1 MGELRLKSDALAWR
15 HVDGEVIA
23 VDLQS
28 STYLSVVGSGALL
41 WQALAA
47 GTTRDILIDLLTS
60 EFEIE
65 RQRAAA
71 DVDVFIADLAD
82 RKHLDE
88 AAA

>member
-28 STYLSVVGSGALL
+28 STYLSAVGSGALL

-65 RQRAAA
+65 RDRAAA

-82 RKHLDE
+82 RKLLDE